1 MNCQTST
8 ISLFKKDSQTNA
20 ELNPPDL
27 VAITDIPD
35 QYELCKKKGLHFLH
49 INARSL
55 LPKLTDAHLL
65 VQRTNSAVLAIT
77 ETWLDESMTD
87 SESELNAYVVHRKDR
102 NRKGGGVCLYIR
114 TDIAFNPKPELSAD
128 DLESLYVNILLP
140 KTN

>member
-65 VQRTNSAVLAIT
+65 VQRTNSAVLAVT

-87 SESELNAYVVHRKDR
+87 SESELD
-102 NRKGGGVCLYIR
+102 
-114 TDIAFNPKPELSAD
+114 
-128 DLESLYVNILLP
+128 
-140 KTN
+140 